1 MKVMNEEIY
10 QKAETL
16 KEMLENDPRII
27 RLNEAEK
34 RMDESEEVMALAY
47 KKDMAAVKYSD
58 TLNHFK
64 EDSKEAQNALK
75 ELHEAKYNLDSH
87 PLVKDYLKAYK
98 EVRELY
104 DEINQILFSSFKVD
118 LCPKEKR

>member
-27 RLNEAEK
+27 RLNKAEK

-75 ELHEAKYNLDSH
+75 ELHQAKYNLDSH
-87 PLVKDYLKAYK
+87 PLVKDYLKAFK

-104 DEINQILFSSFKVD
+104 DEINKILFSSFKVD
-118 LCPKEKR
+118 LCPQEKR